1 MNLNVGIAVLSGLV
15 LAGFLAGAVLRCLHS
30 DRGCR
35 REECR
40 R

>member
-15 LAGFLAGAVLRCLHS
+15 LRCLHS

-35 REECR
+35 CEACR